1 MSAIQAAGPFLV
13 AALLL
18 MAGSIVG
25 RAASRTVI
33 TQHYGP
39 ALAKVSSP
47 PTKLLAPTMRNMVN
61 WAIDAAQLLG
71 VLIAPAVGLV
81 FFFDRLDAPVA
92 FVYTVILIVGFVSTF
107 VFVTRINPVNYGEKK
122 LGWRFRGEPRG
133 IKKWKGYTPVTIIG
147 VAVNLAAGLIA
158 ALLTLVK

>member
-25 RAASRTVI
+25 KAASRAVI
-33 TQHYGP
+33 TQHYRP

-47 PTKLLAPTMRNMVN
+47 PTKLLAPTMRNMLD

-71 VLIAPAVGLV
+71 VLVAPAVGLV

-92 FVYTVILIVGFVSTF
+92 FVYTVILIAGFVFTF
-107 VFVTRINPVNYGEKK
+107 VFVNRVNPVNYGEKK
-122 LGWRFRGEPRG
+122 LGWRFRGELRG
-133 IKKWKGYTPVTIIG
+133 IKKWKGYTPITIVG
-147 VAVNLAAGLIA
+147 VAVNLLAALIA
-158 ALLTLVK
+158 ALLTMV